1 MSNVRIWGTL
11 MRKPAGLPETFQ
23 AELYGRVAMAKYRV
37 LSLDGG
43 GSWAL
48 IQAKA
53 LMEMYGAETSGWD
66 VLRQFDLVSA
76 NSGGSIVLGCLV
88 ENMPLSK
95 ILDMFMDE
103 AQRRA
108 IFSPTDGVFNKILEG
123 LLGFGPKYSAEAKL
137 GALRAVLPGQGDKTL
152 TDAIKGC
159 LGQRGTGDPV
169 RLLIVGFDYDR
180 CSATFFRSAA
190 AGGPA
195 YGTGAVSGVTLAE
208 AIDASTNAPVNYFD
222 GPAVLA
228 NGYRYWDG
236 AITGCNNPVLAGVTE
251 AVTTTKEFTEV
262 VALSIGTGT
271 VKLPWPQ
278 AGQEGQPYMAAP
290 SDEGLVSD
298 LKKLAGSIL
307 DDPPD
312 MASFIAHVLTGSGA
326 HVAPPADSQIVRM
339 SPMISPVWD
348 AGTNAWK
355 APGNMTEEDFTTMV
369 QMPMDALDP
378 GQVTAISNYADLWLT
393 DVAPNQPIRMDGDT
407 LKRELGQTTYSAA
420 KAAWMAIR

>member
-1 MSNVRIWGTL
+1 
-11 MRKPAGLPETFQ
+11 
-23 AELYGRVAMAKYRV
+23 
-37 LSLDGG
+37 
-43 GSWAL
+43 
-48 IQAKA
+48 
-53 LMEMYGAETSGWD
+53 MYGAETSGWD
-66 VLRQFDLVSA
+66 VLREFDLVSA

-88 ENMPLSK
+88 ENMPLSQ
-95 ILDMFMDE
+95 ILGLFMDE

-108 IFSPTDGVFNKILEG
+108 IFSPTKMVFDKIMET
-123 LLGFGPKYSAEAKL
+123 LLGFGPKYSAAAKL
-137 GALRAVLPGQGDKTL
+137 GALRAALPGQGDKTL
-152 TDAIKGC
+152 TDAIDGC
-159 LGQRGTGDPV
+159 LGHRGTGDPV

-180 CSATFFRSAA
+180 CAATFFRSAA

-222 GPAVLA
+222 DPAVLA

-236 AITGCNNPVLAGVTE
+236 AITGCNNPVLVGVTE

-262 VALSIGTGT
+262 VALSIGTAT

-278 AGQEGQPYMAAP
+278 EGQEGSPYVAAA
-290 SDEGLVSD
+290 SKEGLVAD

-326 HVAPPADSQIVRM
+326 NAPLAAGSQIVRM

-348 AGTNAWK
+348 AGANAWK
-355 APGNMTEEDFTTMV
+355 APGSMTEDDFTTLA

-378 GQVTAISNYADLWLT
+378 DQVSAISNYADLWLT

-407 LKRELGQTTYSAA
+407 LKLELGQMTYSAA
-420 KAAWMAIR
+420 KVAWMAIR

>member
-1 MSNVRIWGTL
+1 
-11 MRKPAGLPETFQ
+11 
-23 AELYGRVAMAKYRV
+23 MAKYRV

-66 VLRQFDLVSA
+66 VLREFDLVSA

-88 ENMPLSK
+88 ENLPLSH
-95 ILDMFMDE
+95 ILGLFMDNV
-103 AQRRA
+103 QRHA
-108 IFSPTDGVFNKILEG
+108 IFSSSKKVFDKGLVT

-137 GALRAVLPGQGDKTL
+137 DALRAALPGQGDKTL
-152 TDAIKGC
+152 PDAIKGC
-159 LGQRGTGDPV
+159 LGHRGTGDPV
-169 RLLIVGFDYDR
+169 RLLIIGFDYDR
-180 CSATFFRSAA
+180 CTATFFRSAA

-195 YGTGAVSGVTLAE
+195 FGTGAVSGVTLAE

-251 AVTTTKEFTEV
+251 AIITTKEFTEV

-271 VKLPWPQ
+271 LKLPWPQ
-278 AGQEGQPYMAAP
+278 EGQEGSPYVAP
-290 SDEGLVSD
+290 PSKDGFVSD

-312 MASFIAHVLTGSGA
+312 MASFIAHVMTGSGA
-326 HVAPPADSQIVRM
+326 NVPPAADSQIVRM

-348 AGTNAWK
+348 EVSNTWK
-355 APGNMTEEDFTTMV
+355 APGAMSEIDFTTLAGI
-369 QMPMDALDP
+369 PMDALEPD
-378 GQVTAISNYADLWLT
+378 QVTAISNYADLWLT
-393 DVAPNQPIRMDGDT
+393 DVALNQPIRMDGDT
-407 LKRELGQTTYSAA
+407 LKPELGQKTYSAA
-420 KAAWMAIR
+420 KAAWTAIR

>member
-1 MSNVRIWGTL
+1 MG
-11 MRKPAGLPETFQ
+11 
-23 AELYGRVAMAKYRV
+23 AKYRV

-43 GSWAL
+43 GCWAL

-53 LMEMYGAETSGWD
+53 LMAMYGKDTSGWE
-66 VLRQFDLVSA
+66 VLREFDRVSA

-88 ENMPLSK
+88 EDLPLSK
-95 ILDMFMDE
+95 ILDLFMDP
-103 AQRRA
+103 AQRGA
-108 IFSPTDGVFNKILEG
+108 IFSPTKMIFDKFLEL

-137 GALRAVLPGQGDKTL
+137 SALRSVLPGQGDKTL
-152 TDAIKGC
+152 TDAINGC

-180 CSATFFRSAA
+180 CAATFFRSAT

-222 GPAVLA
+222 DPAVLA

-236 AITGCNNPVLAGVTE
+236 AITGCNNPVLVGVTE

-278 AGQEGQPYMAAP
+278 DGQQDSPYVAAP
-290 SDEGLVSD
+290 SKQGLVPD

-312 MASFIAHVLTGSGA
+312 MASFVAHVLTGSGA
-326 HVAPPADSQIVRM
+326 NVPQPADSQIVRM

-348 AGTNAWK
+348 AGANAWK
-355 APGNMTEEDFTTMV
+355 APGTMTEEAFTTLA
-369 QMPMDALDP
+369 QMPMDALKP
-378 GQVTAISNYADLWLT
+378 EQVQAISDYADMWLQ

-407 LKRELGQTTYSAA
+407 LKLELGQATYSAA
-420 KAAWMAIR
+420 LAAWNAVK